1 MSAPDAQVH
10 VAPWRAIWPVIDDL
24 PASDLIAEA
33 LADLPIV
40 AVRHGRTLA
49 GRPRWSIRPGHDVPG
64 SGGALLVVICDV
76 MTVRARDLP
85 EVHPGFERHV
95 PATEVDPVVL
105 DRIRSGEPCRTTPI
119 EREAIVPELARR
131 GMGDA
136 EIGRLCMV
144 SDRTII
150 RLRKRLGIES
160 RYADVTYTRRRA
172 S

>member
-1 MSAPDAQVH
+1 MSALP
-10 VAPWRAIWPVIDDL
+10 VAPWRAIWPVIEDL

-33 LADLPIV
+33 LEDLPIV

-76 MTVRARDLP
+76 MTVRARDMQESAQP
-85 EVHPGFERHV
+85 YEFHQ
-95 PATEVDPVVL
+95 PAIEADSVVIE
-105 DRIRSGEPCRTTPI
+105 RIRSGEPCRTTTV

-131 GMGDA
+131 GMGDRDIA
-136 EIGRLCMV
+136 DLCQV
-144 SDRTII
+144 SDRTIF
-150 RLRKRLGIES
+150 RLRQRLGIES

>member
-1 MSAPDAQVH
+1 VIP
-10 VAPWRAIWPVIDDL
+10 VAPWRAIWPVIEDL

-33 LADLPIV
+33 LEDLPIV

-76 MTVRARDLP
+76 MTIRARDIA
-85 EVHPGFERHV
+85 ESTYAYEFHQ
-95 PATEVDPVVL
+95 PAVEPDPVVL
-105 DRIRSGEPCRTTPI
+105 DRIRSGEPCRTTLI

-131 GMGDA
+131 GMADG
-136 EIGRLCMV
+136 EIARLCQV
-144 SDRTII
+144 NDRTIL
-150 RLRKRLGIES
+150 RLRQRLGIES